1 VCSGNGACKFFDN
14 SGNPF
19 PGSCSILNVFCNVKC
34 ICQAGYGGADCSLA
48 PSALSSQSSTRVT
61 MCAALLKTV
70 ATQDP
75 SAQLFDTITSALL
88 SSYEFSEITSTLG
101 QVNIVCS

>member
-1 VCSGNGACKFFDN
+1 
-14 SGNPF
+14 
-19 PGSCSILNVFCNVKC
+19 
-34 ICQAGYGGADCSLA
+34 
-48 PSALSSQSSTRVT
+48 
-61 MCAALLKTV
+61 V

-101 QVNIVCS
+101 QVSFVCASRDAPDFHLYSPHFAHFGSFHCRSRAHSS

>member
-1 VCSGNGACKFFDN
+1 
-14 SGNPF
+14 
-19 PGSCSILNVFCNVKC
+19 
-34 ICQAGYGGADCSLA
+34 
-48 PSALSSQSSTRVT
+48 
-61 MCAALLKTV
+61 V

-101 QVNIVCS
+101 QVSLVCGLITCRRREALTYFNPHLTHRNTSPTTDCRSRAPSS